1 MAKFKTQY
9 EDFKRFP
16 EVNSG
21 EIRVERVGYIS
32 ARDRIENLLLAGHR
46 LENYR
51 KEQYDFNSVDEI
63 DETFTDPT
71 RNKSYDM
78 ADAFQDTLALNA
90 KFKNKSAETKVEAK
104 EKEVS
109 EDTEK
114 TPD

>member
-9 EDFKRFP
+9 EDFKRTP

-21 EIRVERVGYIS
+21 EILVERVGYIS

-51 KEQYDFNSVDEI
+51 KEQYDFDSVENI
-63 DETFTDPT
+63 DESFTDPT
-71 RNKSYDM
+71 RNKNYDM
-78 ADAFQDTLALNA
+78 ADAFQSSLALNA

-114 TPD
+114 TPE

>member
-21 EIRVERVGYIS
+21 EILVERVGYIS

-78 ADAFQDTLALNA
+78 ADAFQATLALNA

-114 TPD
+114 TPK

>member
-9 EDFKRFP
+9 EEFLRSP

-21 EIRVERVGYIS
+21 EILVERVGYIS

-51 KEQYDFNSVDEI
+51 KDQYDFDSVDNI
-63 DETFTDPT
+63 DESFTDPT

-78 ADAFQDTLALNA
+78 ADAFQDTIALNA
-90 KFKNKSAETKVEAK
+90 KFKNKIAETKVETK
-104 EKEVS
+104 EEEES
-109 EDTEK
+109 
-114 TPD
+114 TPE